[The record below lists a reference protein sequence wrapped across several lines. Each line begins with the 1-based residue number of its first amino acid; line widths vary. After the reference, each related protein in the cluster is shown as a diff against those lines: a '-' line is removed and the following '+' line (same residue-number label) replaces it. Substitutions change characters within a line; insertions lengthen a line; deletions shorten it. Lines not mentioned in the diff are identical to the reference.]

1 MFILNRYNVTSP
13 NNASAA
19 GAVSNV
25 NPNTITG
32 ATGDSAGGDSVT
44 PITVNAEYVDQV
56 ISKIVTI
63 NIPAVTGLSAGVNNY
78 ITVDLVKLGISGVR
92 PVLGTTWIGMY
103 DPKSTETI
111 NNAAGA
117 TPSCMGCWDT
127 LAGDVQFSAV
137 VNSKLIIK
145 IPTNQVSLY
154 LGKTIVVQLF
164 YSTNNGE

>member
-13 NNASAA
+13 NQATAP
-19 GAVSNV
+19 GAVNNV

-32 ATGDSAGGDSVT
+32 ATGNSDALDSVT
-44 PITVNAEYVDQV
+44 AIAVNAEYVDQV
-56 ISKIVTI
+56 ISKIITI
-63 NIPAVTGLSAGVNNY
+63 NIPTSDALHDGVNNY

-103 DPKSTETI
+103 NPKSTETV

-117 TPSCMGCWDT
+117 TPSCMGCWDKVAT
-127 LAGDVQFSAV
+127 SIQFISV
-137 VNSKLIIK
+137 VNSQLIIR
-145 IPTNQVSLY
+145 IPKTQIALF